1 MRPMGHTRMIRV
13 DSYRSIA
20 MREPPTA
27 SAVAIGMYDKQ
38 KEIHR

>member
-13 DSYRSIA
+13 DSGRSLE
-20 MREPPTA
+20 MEEPFAA